1 MHYLRILATSCCLSV
16 TSLLGAS
23 TLTLDAALR
32 LAQENN
38 PQIRQAD
45 ARVAEVR
52 GNLTNV
58 RAARLPSL
66 DLRGGYQVVDDE
78 LMVTGGDNESWNV
91 DLQLSQNLYT
101 GGAVSSSNRQVE
113 ALLAAAE
120 ADLQAT
126 IIGASLAV
134 REAWF
139 TALLAREQ
147 ITVREA
153 SIRLLQQQLDVVR
166 DRFEA
171 GTVSRFELLRSEVA
185 LANGRPALIR
195 ARNSY
200 ELAVVALL
208 RAVGLENADPE
219 TIQLDGQLAYSDF
232 SRDLDGS
239 LRLARSSRPE
249 FRATEA
255 RVRAAGSAVDAIRAG
270 RLPSLQLVAGYG
282 LQKDPRSS
290 DRGET
295 IDGWRLGLQGSWNLW
310 DANATR
316 GDRLAAEARVRQA
329 EISMDDL
336 ELRVA
341 TEVRQA
347 YLSLREARELVE
359 ASQRVVEQALEALA
373 LAQDRF
379 SVGAAI
385 QLEVLEAEVALTEA
399 RTNEISALA
408 DFNLAVARLRAA
420 IGQ

>member
-1 MHYLRILATSCCLSV
+1 MHNLRIITTSCCLAVS
-16 TSLLGAS
+16 SLLAAS
-23 TLTLDAALR
+23 TLTLDTALR

-52 GNLTNV
+52 GNLTNA

-66 DLRGGYQVVDDE
+66 DLRGGYQVVDDD
-78 LMVTGGDNESWNV
+78 LMVTGGDNESWNL

-126 IIGASLAV
+126 IIGASLA
-134 REAWF
+134 
-139 TALLAREQ
+139 
-147 ITVREA
+147 VREA

-208 RAVGLENADPE
+208 RAIGLENADPE
-219 TIQLDGQLAYSDF
+219 AIQLDGQLAYSDF
-232 SRDLDGS
+232 SRDLDDS

-270 RLPSLQLVAGYG
+270 SLPSLQLVAGYG

-295 IDGWRLGLQGSWNLW
+295 IDGWSLGLQGSWNLW

-359 ASQRVVEQALEALA
+359 ASQRVVEQALEALS